1 MYKVKEF
8 DATLERRIVIGMIMS
23 TDFLAEAQALYQ
35 EQLFRAPSLRTAAR
49 WCLDYFSEFGESP
62 NSHFRDIYESHV
74 RSGELS
80 EEMTEELETI
90 FSQLSQEYLENASS
104 AQLNVRY
111 LLRQLEDL
119 MKARSL
125 LSLGEDLISLVGEN
139 SLIEAESV
147 LYSFAPISRA
157 AITWSDPFALQD
169 SQVDALSKEA
179 NVLFRFPGAVGELI
193 GPVERDSFIGLQ
205 APEKRGKT
213 FWLWEFALRGAL
225 NRCNV
230 AFFSLGDMSDVQNW
244 RRVFGW
250 VLRSSRRSAGK
261 EVLVPVM
268 DCLRGQKGECSD
280 CDQAPVFSKDGKL
293 LSYDEAPE
301 HTPCTRCLHNR
312 DSLFV
317 GSYWYEKQRIP
328 PFLPG
333 LAQEKMK
340 NLSKRFGGKSI
351 RLQCYP
357 AGQANVQMIRNNLD
371 IWEKRDGWV
380 ADMVVADY
388 ADILAPENS
397 KERETRHQ
405 INATW
410 MALRGLSTERSI
422 AVVTATQA
430 AKTSYGKSQQDTTD
444 VSEDKRKLGHV
455 TSMIGL
461 NQTPEEKRAK
471 IMRVSQL
478 LNREDDF
485 DSYRNA
491 VVLQCLQMSRPL
503 LHSYWVQK

>member
-1 MYKVKEF
+1 MYKVREF
-8 DATLERRIVIGMIMS
+8 DGTIERRIVVGMIVS
-23 TDFLAEAQALYQ
+23 TDFLAEAQTLFQ
-35 EQLFRAPSLRTAAR
+35 ESLFRAPALRTAAR
-49 WCLDYFSEFGESP
+49 WCLEYFGEFGEAP
-62 NSHFRDIYESHV
+62 NSHFRDIYESRV

-80 EEMTEELETI
+80 EEMTDELEVI
-90 FSQLSQEYLENASS
+90 FSHLSEEYLSNP
-104 AQLNVRY
+104 QLNVRY

-119 MKARSL
+119 MKARAL
-125 LSLGEDLISLVGEN
+125 LALGEDLISLVGEN
-139 SLIEAESV
+139 EIAEAESA
-147 LYSFAPISRA
+147 LHSFQPVSRA
-157 AITWSDPFALQD
+157 AISWSDPFALQN

-179 NVLFRFPGAVGELI
+179 NILYRLPGALGDLI
-193 GPVERDSFIGLQ
+193 GSVERDSFIGLQ

-213 FWLWEFALRGAL
+213 FFLWEFALRGVM

-261 EVLVPVM
+261 EVFVPVV

-280 CDQAPVFSKDGKL
+280 CDQEPVFAKDGRL
-293 LSYDEAPE
+293 LPPQDAPD
-301 HTPCTRCLHNR
+301 HVPCTRCLR
-312 DSLFV
+312 DRKSEFI
-317 GSYWYEKQRIP
+317 GSYWYEKQIIA

-333 LAQEKMK
+333 LAQEKMRT
-340 NLSKRFGGKSI
+340 LSKRFGGKSI

-357 AGQANVQMIRNNLD
+357 AGQANVQTIRNVLD

-380 ADMVVADY
+380 ADVVVADY
-388 ADILAPENS
+388 ADILAPENN

-422 AVVTATQA
+422 AVITATQA

-485 DSYRNA
+485 DSYRN
-491 VVLQCLQMSRPL
+491 VIVLQCLQMSRPL
-503 LHSYWVQK
+503 LHSYWLEK